1 MLFEEGKSSLL
12 LFVFLPPDDDDDD
25 DDDFDVDGN
34 PDAEET
40 EEEEAASFAAT
51 PPMPEEDDK
60 EEEGACGFPVIISDR
75 LPAPPL
81 FRFIFFFASLFSI
94 YAFVSLVVSARLSL
108 CRIQTC
114 VVVSCGQY
122 RVSCRFFHNH
132 LNLSARTYNKISP
145 HHFITRAQ
153 E

>member
-51 PPMPEEDDK
+51 PPMPEEDD
-60 EEEGACGFPVIISDR
+60 GACGFPVIISDR

-81 FRFIFFFASLFSI
+81 FRFIFFFVSLFSI

-122 RVSCRFFHNH
+122 SV
-132 LNLSARTYNKISP
+132 LSLFSQPSKSQRQNIYNKISP